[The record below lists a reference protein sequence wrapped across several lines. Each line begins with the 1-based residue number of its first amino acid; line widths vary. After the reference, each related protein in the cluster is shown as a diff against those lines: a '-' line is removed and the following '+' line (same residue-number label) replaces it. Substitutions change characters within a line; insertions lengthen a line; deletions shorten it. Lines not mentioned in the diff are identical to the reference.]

1 MKTQEIDYQKLAV
14 TIAEALV
21 IALDERDLR
30 KSRSALNNRGQAAEK
45 TDFEV
50 LDKTPLAV
58 PMDCKVPESLDAIL
72 QRHIAVY
79 MAKQSG
85 QDAYDFDDDI
95 SELES
100 DFENDDFQSKYEY
113 PDVELGRIVTTGN
126 ISQVG
131 EQKDAEVPTPTP
143 VEPTRDD
150 VAKE

>member
-14 TIAEALV
+14 VIAEALV

-30 KSRSALNNRGQAAEK
+30 KSRSALNNRGQVAEK

-72 QRHIAVY
+72 QRHIAIY

-85 QDAYDFDDDI
+85 QESYDFDDDI
-95 SELES
+95 SELEA

-126 ISQVG
+126 NSQVG
-131 EQKDAEVPTPTP
+131 EPKNAEFSTPADT
-143 VEPTRDD
+143 EPTKDD